1 MSNQGSE
8 DNIDISTDG
17 EGLQDSNSQGQTDHE
32 TQGSA
37 DASQAG
43 SESGEMTLEQELE
56 AARNEAQQAKDDL
69 LRVQAEMQNLRR
81 RTEQDVEKAHKYGQ
95 ERFANELLSVVDNL
109 ERALEAAR
117 DHEDERVK
125 AIYDGVDLT
134 LKSFQ
139 DMFSKFNIKAIDP
152 LGEPFD
158 PQRHQAMSTQEN
170 GDVEPNTVIAVM
182 QKGYSLHDRVIRPA
196 MVVVSKA
203 PANAG

>member
-17 EGLQDSNSQGQTDHE
+17 EGLQDSNSQGQTDDE